1 MCYIYM
7 SIYYIFVYLDIIEY
21 VYIDTVWY
29 AVKTYGLR
37 WIKIT
42 SRSAK
47 VTHCEVMPSELM
59 KIGHQN
65 AIRNIMKYPIFFSV
79 PWPDQLGGFL
89 LQVSPIMGHNQKKHG
104 TTGPVTMAS
113 LDMSR
118 PAASKINCCRCS
130 AAQRAC
136 TWGFHGLSHGSLDYP
151 SINKSL
157 DNPWVIGIIHL

>member
-1 MCYIYM
+1 M
-7 SIYYIFVYLDIIEY
+7 SIYYILVYVDIIEY

-29 AVKTYGLR
+29 AVKKHGLR

-42 SRSAK
+42 SRSGK

-65 AIRNIMKYPIFFSV
+65 AIRNIMKYHY
-79 PWPDQLGGFL
+79 
-89 LQVSPIMGHNQKKHG
+89 LQCAMARPTLNEDSCCGISHHGAQQKKHG

-130 AAQRAC
+130 AAQRAW
-136 TWGFHGLSHGSLDYP
+136 TWKP
-151 SINKSL
+151 WII
-157 DNPWVIGIIHL
+157 PWVIGLSIY